1 MTGYDAVMDLSLH
14 SAKVARI
21 ADQVASLSALAEPV
35 HIAKGG
41 VHHVVPVPS
50 DARFKSRALD
60 ASSLGE
66 IIEIDATRN
75 VCVAEAGVTFAEL
88 LETTLP
94 LGLMPAVVPELE
106 GITIGG
112 AVSGCSIESTS
123 FRYGG
128 FHDTCLE
135 YEIVTGDGR
144 VLNCSRE
151 HDPLIFDM
159 MHGSYGTLGLL
170 TLLTFRLV
178 SAKPYVR
185 MEYLRFPSATELI
198 AEVQERCRSGEDD
211 FIDAIVHS
219 PDEFVL
225 CLGTMCD
232 SAPFTSNYRKTGIY
246 YKSSRTKDE
255 DYLSTEDYCFRYD
268 TDAHWLTR
276 SVPPLQWRPVRAL
289 LGPLFLGSTNLIK
302 WSKRLDKVLGLKK
315 RPDVVVDVFI
325 PAPRFEEFCD
335 WYQREFDF
343 FPLWVVPYRMPEPY
357 PWLDDDRVAGLGEDL
372 MIDCAVYGKRNNH
385 PHVDLSELLENKT
398 HELGGVKTLI
408 SRNHYTRERF
418 WSIYNSTNYYSV
430 KEKTDPQGL
439 FADLYEKFHRVG

>member
-1 MTGYDAVMDLSLH
+1 VDLTSH

-21 ADQVASLSALAEPV
+21 ADQVSSLSASAEPV

-50 DARFKSRALD
+50 DARFRSRALD
-60 ASSLGE
+60 ASSLDE
-66 IIEIDATRN
+66 IIDIDTATN

-88 LETTLP
+88 LEATLP
-94 LGLMPAVVPELE
+94 RGLMPVVVPELE

-123 FRYGG
+123 FRHGG

-144 VLNCSRE
+144 VLTCSRE

-159 MHGSYGTLGLL
+159 MHGAYGTLGLL
-170 TLLTFRLV
+170 TLLTFKLV
-178 SAKPYVR
+178 PAKPYVR
-185 MEYLRFPSATELI
+185 MEYRSLPSAAAVMGELDKRI
-198 AEVQERCRSGEDD
+198 GVGDVD

-225 CLGTMCD
+225 CLGTMVD
-232 SAPFTSNYRKTGIY
+232 SAPSTSNYRRTGIY
-246 YKSSRTKDE
+246 YKSTRLREE
-255 DYLSTEDYCFRYD
+255 DYLTTQDYCFRYD
-268 TDAHWLTR
+268 ADAHWLTR
-276 SVPPLQWRPVRAL
+276 SVPPLQWKPVRAV

-302 WSKRLDKVLGLKK
+302 WSNRLDKILGLRK

-325 PAPRFEEFCD
+325 PASKFDEFCG
-335 WYQREFDF
+335 WYQQEFDF
-343 FPLWVVPYRMPEPY
+343 YPLWVVPYLMPEPY
-357 PWLDDDRVAGLGEDL
+357 PWLNADMVERLGDEL

-385 PHVDLSELLENKT
+385 PQVDLSALLEAKT
-398 HELGGVKTLI
+398 YELGGVKTLI

-418 WSIYNSTNYYSV
+418 WSIYNAANYYSV
-430 KEKTDPQGL
+430 KEKTDPQGF
-439 FADLYEKFHRVG
+439 FADIYEKFHHVG